1 MSGRVAAARAWVGA
15 HAGGLAIAMLAVA
28 WGLVMHQM
36 GWGQTAHYAQV
47 RALADGRAD
56 IDPWH
61 WETMDK
67 AWVDGHFYSVK
78 APGLP
83 LLSLPAYLALDAVDA
98 EALAADASANASRT
112 ARPKWTPRAEPP
124 YPDHGYSERRAA
136 AVERR
141 VERGTPMVWALTLVA
156 AVVPA
161 LVLLGL
167 VRRMGE
173 RLVPGYGTAAAVTLG
188 LATVLMTF
196 ASEYFSHAIS
206 AALAFGAFALLVR
219 ERQGEPCTGPVALA
233 GLLGG
238 LAVCFEYPVGLVG
251 VVLFFYA
258 LRRDGPRLRRALAY
272 GGAALVGALPVFA
285 FNQWAFGSP
294 FTFAYGDAVAVQ
306 GLTGHAQLGLNDD
319 GFFGI
324 GVPAPAAAVDLLLG
338 GRGLLT
344 LTPVLAMALAGAWML
359 RRSPHR
365 AEANVIL
372 AVAAV
377 FFIYNAGY
385 WLPFGGGSPGPRF
398 LIPALPFVALGFAE
412 AYRRRP
418 AATLGLAIP
427 SALLMLI
434 GSITYPLLGD
444 NGTWLWFD
452 MLSTGNIEHTLLTA
466 AGVTSPWLAI
476 APVLVAVLAA
486 ALLAARATPL
496 ARLDPIG
503 PALGLVGAWALVSAL
518 GPTIAGDSVTPLEGG
533 EQALLLVA
541 GAAAASALV
550 LVAIGWRGRRRQ
562 PAAPGGEPVLAGR
575 PSS

>member
-1 MSGRVAAARAWVGA
+1 MSGRVRAARAWVGA

-67 AWVDGHFYSVK
+67 AWIDGHFYSVK

-83 LLSLPAYLALDAVDA
+83 LLSLPAYLALDAVNA
-98 EALAADASANASRT
+98 QALAADASANAR
-112 ARPKWTPRAEPP
+112 AAPRPKWTPRAEPP
-124 YPDHGYSERRAA
+124 YRDHGYSRQRAV

-141 VERGTPMVWALTLVA
+141 VERETPMVWALTLLVA
-156 AVVPA
+156 LAPA
-161 LVLLGL
+161 IVLLVC
-167 VRRMGE
+167 VRRMAE
-173 RLVPGYGTAAAVTLG
+173 RLVPGYGAAAAVTLG
-188 LATVLMTF
+188 LGTVLMTF
-196 ASEYFSHAIS
+196 ASEFFSHAIA
-206 AALAFGAFALLVR
+206 AALAFGAFGLLVR
-219 ERQGEPCTGPVALA
+219 ERDGEPRTPQVALA
-233 GLLGG
+233 GLLAG
-238 LAVCFEYPVGLVG
+238 LAICFEYPVGLVG

-258 LRRDGPRLRRALAY
+258 LSRDGPRIGRALAY
-272 GGAALVGALPVFA
+272 GGAALAGVLPVFA

-319 GFFGI
+319 GIFGI
-324 GVPAPAAAVDLLLG
+324 GVPDPAAAVDLLLG
-338 GRGLLT
+338 GRGVLT

-359 RRSPHR
+359 RRSRHR
-365 AEANVIL
+365 AEANVVL

-377 FFIYNAGY
+377 FFAYNAGY
-385 WLPFGGGSPGPRF
+385 WLPLGGGSPGPRF
-398 LIPALPFVALGFAE
+398 LVPALPFVALGLAE
-412 AYRRRP
+412 AYRRLP

-427 SALLMLI
+427 SALLMVVA
-434 GSITYPLLGD
+434 SITYPLLGD

-452 MLSTGNIEHTLLTA
+452 MLTTQNIEHTLLSA

-496 ARLDPIG
+496 ERSDPLA
-503 PALGLVGAWALVSAL
+503 PALGLVGAWALVSAV
-518 GPTIAGDSVTPLEGG
+518 GPTIAGDRVTPLDGG
-533 EQALLLVA
+533 GQALFLVA
-541 GAAAASALV
+541 GAAAAATLALV
-550 LVAIGWRGRRRQ
+550 AFGWRARRAQ
-562 PAAPGGEPVLAGR
+562 PASPGAEPALAGR